1 MKKLIFALLIGS
13 LLLLSL
19 CACNQSNNNE
29 STTPENTT
37 ESVSPDATTPEGT
50 TSAST
55 PDETTTPDNNQ
66 DDQPQAEGEL
76 DKDSDLIVA
85 LVDYLKEY
93 WVECDMPSKSLA
105 DKIDDIKN
113 GKQPLHVAFD
123 SENYYYVCGYYNG
136 SHEREDKNWCCPE
149 EYTWKQYDAETEI
162 QEYYNGMKCVVVF
175 QMNEAQTVTNI
186 LSNESKAP
194 DMEHFQ
200 IFAPTF
206 ASGANTATAI
216 AFEDEFI
223 FLNDE
228 DKDTVYH
235 CSRAYKHELV
245 TMSSICMDGQ
255 YYVLHFL
262 EGVLPGEEFDLQE
275 FLGGE
280 STTYEFGDYYDAI
293 MSVMDTERYRVT
305 KENGKVSY
313 YGVISFEDFAD
324 IVLGNYRAEGELD
337 KDSDLV
343 VTLVAYLDEFWI
355 EYEIGEKTLANRI
368 NDIKNGAQPLHVA
381 FDPDNYYYVCG
392 YYNGLHEY
400 EDFEWCCP
408 EEYTWK
414 QYDAETEIQE
424 YYNGMKCVV
433 VFQMNKALTVTNI
446 LSNEIKTPD
455 IEHFQMLHKPTFEN
469 GVNTKAPILYDEDF
483 VLLNDEDKDVVYY
496 TQKTDF
502 HPLKT
507 MSFVFLDDQY
517 YICIM
522 LAILSGEEEFDLQ
535 QALSRESTVYDFGE
549 YYDAIVAVMDAD
561 KYTATSTDGK
571 YVYRYG
577 LISSDDFA
585 DIVLGNYRAEGE
597 LDKDSQ
603 IIRTLT
609 QYLIWYGVEGE
620 RLTSDFPSQIDHIKE
635 GRQAVH
641 AVFDPSEYY
650 FVCGYYNPTHEYEE
664 RNYCCVGSYTWI
676 KYESETEIQE
686 YYNGMKCVVA
696 FQLNESLTVTD
707 ILSADADVPHME
719 YFQLYEPTFKDETNT
734 EAPIIFD
741 GTFIYINGFEKDAVY
756 YCISDY
762 YNAMSLYY
770 REHMLIPCEYI
781 EGQYYIPIQ
790 LISLAP
796 DEIFNLQDVL
806 SDSRFEKAF
815 GEYYDAI
822 IKAINTEKWY
832 EFSTS
837 NEKIHYYG
845 LISIDDFV
853 NSVVK

>member
-29 STTPENTT
+29 STTPESTT
-37 ESVSPDATTPEGT
+37 ESVSPDTTSPEGT

-76 DKDSDLIVA
+76 DKSSDLIVT
-85 LVDYLKEY
+85 LVGYLNEY
-93 WVECDMPSKSLA
+93 WVDFDMLSKSLA
-105 DKIDDIKN
+105 NKIDDIKN

-123 SENYYYVCGYYNG
+123 AENYYYVCGYYNG
-136 SHEREDKNWCCPE
+136 SHEREHREWCCAD
-149 EYTWKQYDAETEI
+149 EYTWVKYDTETEI
-162 QEYYNGMKCVVVF
+162 QESYNGMKCVVVF
-175 QMNEAQTVTNI
+175 QMNKAKTVTNI

-245 TMSSICMDGQ
+245 TMSSICMGGQ

-262 EGVLPGEEFDLQE
+262 EGVLPGEEFNLQE

-293 MSVMDTERYRVT
+293 MSVMDTEKYRVT
-305 KENGKVSY
+305 KENGKVTY
-313 YGVISFEDFAD
+313 YGVISFEDFVNYV
-324 IVLGNYRAEGELD
+324 ILGKVKVGEELD
-337 KDSDLV
+337 KDSDLIQF
-343 VTLVAYLDEFWI
+343 LLDCVDNIYVEI
-355 EYEIGEKTLANRI
+355 EPREEILAENIDLIRG
-368 NDIKNGAQPLHVA
+368 GAQPLYVT
-381 FDPDNYYYVCG
+381 FDPESYYYVCG
-392 YYNGLHEY
+392 YCY
-400 EDFEWCCP
+400 EDDFGSFEHY
-408 EEYTWK
+408 EEYTWIK
-414 QYDAETEIQE
+414 YDAETEIQE
-424 YYNGMKCVV
+424 YYNGMNWCV
-433 VFQMNKALTVTNI
+433 VFQINKALTVTNI
-446 LSNEIKTPD
+446 LSDQIETPD
-455 IEHFQMLHKPTFEN
+455 MEYVNFFNPKFEN
-469 GVNTKAPILYDEDF
+469 GVNAEAPIWF
-483 VLLNDEDKDVVYY
+483 NGTFTLLGDEDKDVIYY
-496 TQKTDF
+496 TREVTSQ
-502 HPLKT
+502 PLHYL
-507 MSFVFLDDQY
+507 VWDIIDGQY
-517 YICIM
+517 YVSIGK
-522 LAILSGEEEFDLQ
+522 LGTFKNEEDFNLQ
-535 QALSRESTVYDFGE
+535 EALSKKRHRFGE
-549 YYDAIVAVMDAD
+549 YFDAIVAVMDV
-561 KYTATSTDGK
+561 KTTITSN
-571 YVYRYG
+571 G
-577 LISSDDFA
+577 LIAYHGVISREDFA
-585 DIVLGNYRAEGE
+585 NIVLGNYRAEGE

-635 GRQAVH
+635 GIQAVH

-650 FVCGYYNPTHEYEE
+650 FVCGYCNPIHEYEE
-664 RNYCCVGSYTWI
+664 RNYCCAVSYTWI
-676 KYESETEIQE
+676 KYENETEIQE

-790 LISLAP
+790 LISLEP

>member
-19 CACNQSNNNE
+19 CACNQSNSNE
-29 STTPENTT
+29 STTPESTT
-37 ESVSPDATTPEGT
+37 ESVEPDTTTPEGT
-50 TSAST
+50 TSANS

-76 DKDSDLIVA
+76 DKSSDLI
-85 LVDYLKEY
+85 
-93 WVECDMPSKSLA
+93 
-105 DKIDDIKN
+105 
-113 GKQPLHVAFD
+113 
-123 SENYYYVCGYYNG
+123 
-136 SHEREDKNWCCPE
+136 
-149 EYTWKQYDAETEI
+149 
-162 QEYYNGMKCVVVF
+162 
-175 QMNEAQTVTNI
+175 
-186 LSNESKAP
+186 
-194 DMEHFQ
+194 
-200 IFAPTF
+200 
-206 ASGANTATAI
+206 
-216 AFEDEFI
+216 
-223 FLNDE
+223 
-228 DKDTVYH
+228 
-235 CSRAYKHELV
+235 
-245 TMSSICMDGQ
+245 
-255 YYVLHFL
+255 
-262 EGVLPGEEFDLQE
+262 
-275 FLGGE
+275 
-280 STTYEFGDYYDAI
+280 
-293 MSVMDTERYRVT
+293 
-305 KENGKVSY
+305 
-313 YGVISFEDFAD
+313 
-324 IVLGNYRAEGELD
+324 
-337 KDSDLV
+337 

-355 EYEIGEKTLANRI
+355 EYEIGEKTLANQI
-368 NDIKNGAQPLHVA
+368 DDIKNGAQPLHVA
-381 FDPDNYYYVCG
+381 FDPENYYYVCG
-392 YYNGLHEY
+392 YYNGSHKDENY
-400 EDFEWCCP
+400 DWCCSG
-408 EEYTWK
+408 EYIWK
-414 QYDAETEIQE
+414 RYDTETEIQE

-455 IEHFQMLHKPTFEN
+455 IEHFQILHNPTFEN
-469 GVNTKAPILYDEDF
+469 GVNTKAPILYDGDF

-496 TQKTDF
+496 TQKTAF
-502 HPLKT
+502 HSLKI
-507 MSFVFLDDQY
+507 MPFVILDDQY
-517 YICIM
+517 YICTW
-522 LAILSGEEEFDLQ
+522 LATLYGEEEFDLQ
-535 QALSRESTVYDFGE
+535 QALSRASTVYDFGE

-585 DIVLGNYRAEGE
+585 NYVILGKVKVGEELDKDSDLIQFLLDCVDNIYVEIEPREEILAENIDLIRGGAQPLYVTFDPESYYYVCGYCYEDDFGSFEHYEEYTWIKYDAETEIQEYYNGMNWCVVFQINKALTVTNILSDQIETPDMEYVNFFNPKFENGVNAEAPIWFNGTFTLLGDEDKDVIYYTREVTSQPLHYLVWDIIDGQYYVSIGKLGTFKNEEDFNLQEALSKERHHFGEYFDAIVAVMDVKTTITSNGLIAYHGVISREDFANIVLGNYRAEGE

-635 GRQAVH
+635 GIQAVH

-664 RNYCCVGSYTWI
+664 RNYCCAVSYTWI
-676 KYESETEIQE
+676 KYENETEIQE

-781 EGQYYIPIQ
+781 ERQYYIPIQ
-790 LISLAP
+790 LISLEP
-796 DEIFNLQDVL
+796 GEIFNLQDVL